1 MKKLFSTP
9 KKAIIL
15 VICIVVVIIAAS
27 VTAFKSTLITK
38 AEAKIV
44 ALKDAGLS
52 EAEASALRTRLE
64 FDDGRFQYEVDF
76 YNNGTEYEYL
86 IQAKNGEI
94 IARDID
100 GNGNGYNDMQDIGNQ
115 FAADGNSS
123 VQPQKDAENQPAA
136 NGISTAQPQ
145 EDAENQPAANG
156 ISTARPQEDAENQ
169 PAANGISTTQP
180 QEDFLDI
187 AKAAALKDAGL
198 SESDVTFKKTELD
211 NSHGTQV
218 YDIEF
223 YTSDTKYDYEIDAS
237 NGTVLE
243 KSIEQFQ
250 FQTPPTDS
258 AINSSGNDYIGID
271 RAKEIAL
278 NHAQMNE
285 SDVQFAKAKL
295 ENDDGVVEYEIEF
308 YFGRT
313 EYDYTIDAVSGNII
327 EYDVEYD

>member
-15 VICIVVVIIAAS
+15 VICIVVVMIAAG
-27 VTAFKSTLITK
+27 VMAFNSTLITK
-38 AEAKIV
+38 AEAKSI

-52 EAEASALRTRLE
+52 EAEASALRVRFE

-100 GNGNGYNDMQDIGNQ
+100 GKGNGNPDMQDAGNQ
-115 FAADGNSS
+115 PSADENSS
-123 VQPQKDAENQPAA
+123 VQPR
-136 NGISTAQPQ
+136 

-156 ISTARPQEDAENQ
+156 NNTA
-169 PAANGISTTQP
+169 QP
-180 QEDFLDI
+180 QEDSLDE
-187 AKAAALKDAGL
+187 AKAAALRDAGL
-198 SESDVTFKKTELD
+198 SDSDVTFKKTELD
-211 NSHGTQV
+211 HSHGTQV

-243 KSIEQFQ
+243 KNIEQFQ
-250 FQTPPTDS
+250 VQTNPTDS
-258 AINSSGNDYIGID
+258 AINSSGNDYIGVD

-278 NHAQMNE
+278 NHAQLNE

-295 ENDDGVVEYEIEF
+295 ENDDGGAEYEIEF
-308 YFGRT
+308 YSGRT

-327 EYDVEYD
+327 EYDVDYD

>member
-1 MKKLFSTP
+1 MKKIFNTP

-15 VICIVVVIIAAS
+15 VICMVVVIIAAS
-27 VTAFKSTLITK
+27 VIAFKSTLITK

-52 EAEASALRTRLE
+52 EAEASALRVRFE

-76 YNNGTEYEYL
+76 YNNGTAYEYL

-100 GNGNGYNDMQDIGNQ
+100 GKGNGNPDMQDAGNQ
-115 FAADGNSS
+115 PSADENSS
-123 VQPQKDAENQPAA
+123 VQPL
-136 NGISTAQPQ
+136 

-156 ISTARPQEDAENQ
+156 NNTAQSQED
-169 PAANGISTTQP
+169 S
-180 QEDFLDI
+180 LDE

-211 NSHGTQV
+211 HSHGTQV

-243 KSIEQFQ
+243 KNIEQFQ
-250 FQTPPTDS
+250 IQTNPTDG
-258 AINSSGNDYIGID
+258 AINSSNNDYIGVD
-271 RAKEIAL
+271 HAKEIAL
-278 NHAQMNE
+278 NHAQLNE

-295 ENDDGVVEYEIEF
+295 ENDDGGVEYEIEF
-308 YFGRT
+308 YSGRT
-313 EYDYTIDAVSGNII
+313 EYDYTIDAISGNII
-327 EYDVEYD
+327 EYDVDYD

>member
-9 KKAIIL
+9 KKAIII
-15 VICIVVVIIAAS
+15 VICIVVVIIAAT
-27 VTAFKSTLITK
+27 VTAIKSTLITK
-38 AEAKIV
+38 AEAKIA

-52 EAEASALRTRLE
+52 EAEASALRARLE

-76 YNNGTEYEYL
+76 YSNGTEYEYL

-100 GNGNGYNDMQDIGNQ
+100 GDRNRNNDMQDTGNQ
-115 FAADGNSS
+115 FAADENSS
-123 VQPQKDAENQPAA
+123 VQPRKDVENQPAA
-136 NGISTAQPQ
+136 NGNSTAQSQ
-145 EDAENQPAANG
+145 ED
-156 ISTARPQEDAENQ
+156 S
-169 PAANGISTTQP
+169 
-180 QEDFLDI
+180 LDN

-243 KSIEQFQ
+243 KNIEQFQ
-250 FQTPPTDS
+250 SRTNPTDS
-258 AINSSGNDYIGID
+258 TINNSSNDYIGVD

-278 NHAQMNE
+278 NHAQLSE

-295 ENDDGVVEYEIEF
+295 ENDDGEVEYEIEF
-308 YFGRT
+308 YSGRT

-327 EYDVEYD
+327 EYDVDYD